1 MHKLFNVSLFIIFL
15 SIVSTQ
21 ITSAE
26 SSADAQVVTLEHQF
40 ENAMVIGDIAFLD
53 SLLTEDF
60 SFTHGDGWAKGG
72 TPLRVDSKDTTLEA
86 AASGIYGFR
95 TTTGDIQVEVHGDA
109 AISKGSYQ
117 AEITRNEVAR
127 IFDVS
132 YVRLYLLL
140 ENQWRL
146 ASHLTVDGPYYHD
159 QR

>member
-1 MHKLFNVSLFIIFL
+1 M
-15 SIVSTQ
+15 
-21 ITSAE
+21 
-26 SSADAQVVTLEHQF
+26 D
-40 ENAMVIGDIAFLD
+40 
-53 SLLTEDF
+53 
-60 SFTHGDGWAKGG
+60 
-72 TPLRVDSKDTTLEA
+72 A

-95 TTTGDIQVEVHGDA
+95 TTTGDIQVEVHGDT